1 MDLRTPS
8 PNRVRKRPLSDVYS
22 EPPPKKRISD
32 EDVGAAS
39 GGYKKQVYSKM
50 AKRICSMEDEEDTSG
65 VQKGQT
71 FSFRVLLP
79 NGTTLEMKIREPGN
93 DMSVDK
99 LVAAIRAEYLAL
111 KCRTESHMREINW
124 KSQNLY
130 ILDPFDRK
138 LKGLDFRRLN
148 PRKSY
153 LLRLHDGSIEAEIF
167 ENMWDLTP
175 DTDLLKELPEEY
187 SFESALADLIDN
199 SLQAVW
205 SNHENERRLISV
217 KLFKDKITIF
227 DSGLGMDGS
236 AENSIAKWGKMGAS
250 VHRSSK
256 GKAIGCKP
264 PYLKPY
270 FGMFGYGGPIASMH
284 LGRRAVV
291 SSKTKA
297 SKKVYI
303 LHLEREDLLSC
314 SSSEKTW
321 RTRGGLRDPLDSEI
335 QESPHGSFTKVEI
348 FEPKMRYQE
357 IKKLQGKLKDIY
369 FPYIQCDEISE
380 TGRTT
385 MPTEFQVNETNLAE
399 VLGGEVAITNLFSC
413 NGPDFTLQLH
423 FTSDSCSKQGHQE
436 ANARLKCVYFPVTQG
451 KENIERI
458 LENLKDDGYENLENF
473 ESFSRVTVRRL
484 GRLLPDD
491 HWVCQFELI

>member
-1 MDLRTPS
+1 
-8 PNRVRKRPLSDVYS
+8 
-22 EPPPKKRISD
+22 
-32 EDVGAAS
+32 
-39 GGYKKQVYSKM
+39 
-50 AKRICSMEDEEDTSG
+50 
-65 VQKGQT
+65 
-71 FSFRVLLP
+71 
-79 NGTTLEMKIREPGN
+79 
-93 DMSVDK
+93 
-99 LVAAIRAEYLAL
+99 
-111 KCRTESHMREINW
+111 
-124 KSQNLY
+124 
-130 ILDPFDRK
+130 
-138 LKGLDFRRLN
+138 
-148 PRKSY
+148 
-153 LLRLHDGSIEAEIF
+153 
-167 ENMWDLTP
+167 
-175 DTDLLKELPEEY
+175 
-187 SFESALADLIDN
+187 
-199 SLQAVW
+199 
-205 SNHENERRLISV
+205 
-217 KLFKDKITIF
+217 
-227 DSGLGMDGS
+227 MDGS

-250 VHRSSK
+250 LHRSSK

-264 PYLKPY
+264 PYLKPC

-314 SSSEKTW
+314 SSSDKTW

-348 FEPKMRYQE
+348 FEPKMRFQE

-413 NGPDFTLQLH
+413 NGPDFTLQLR
-423 FTSDSCSKQGHQE
+423 FTSDSSGIGNQE

-458 LENLKDDGYENLENF
+458 IENLKDDGYEKLENF

-491 HWVCQFELI
+491 HWILMLVSTQREQRYELLALIVLTNLAHCSPFTVALKNFGNKTPEKDVHVEIYKDGNELPFSQLEKQYHEWIFKMHEKYDLEIESGDDQPTLVLGCENRKELGTSSDGKHCNLHTYLVEVIPYIICLVLYHTTA